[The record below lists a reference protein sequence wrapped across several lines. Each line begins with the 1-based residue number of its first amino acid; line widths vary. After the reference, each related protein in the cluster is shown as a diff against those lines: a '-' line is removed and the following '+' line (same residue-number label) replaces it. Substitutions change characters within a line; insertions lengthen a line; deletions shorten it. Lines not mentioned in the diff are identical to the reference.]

1 MQRKSH
7 SLALALMLAAT
18 PMAFAQSKADKA
30 AAAKAPP
37 AASATAT
44 TKVSVNGVMIPQSAF
59 DAMNREREAAGQ
71 PGGPEI
77 VAAIKDELINR
88 EVLSQ
93 AARKAG
99 VDRDPAIASQMEMAR
114 QAVLIRA
121 LFDSHV
127 KANPISDASL
137 KASYDSFVG
146 TLGNT
151 EYKARHILVKE
162 EAEAKAIVAS
172 LSRGDDFAKL
182 AKEKTL
188 DTGSKESG
196 GELDWSPANRYV
208 PEFGEALKKLGKG
221 QTTDVP
227 VKTQYGFHIIR
238 MDDSRALKAPAFEE
252 MKENIRQRAQQEQV
266 GKFVKDLRDKA
277 VISDK

>member
-1 MQRKSH
+1 MQRKSQ
-7 SLALALMLAAT
+7 SLALALLLAAT
-18 PMAFAQSKADKA
+18 PIAFAQTKAEKA
-30 AAAKAPP
+30 AAAKATQS
-37 AASATAT
+37 AVAGAS
-44 TKVSVNGVMIPQSAF
+44 KVSVNGVMIPQTSF
-59 DAMNREREAAGQ
+59 DAMNREREASGQ

-77 VAAIKDELINR
+77 AAAIKDELINR

-99 VDRDPAIASQMEMAR
+99 VDRDPATASQMEMAR

-137 KASYDSFVG
+137 KTSYDNFVG

-162 EAEAKAIVAS
+162 EAEAKAIVAA
-172 LSRGDDFAKL
+172 LSRGEDFAKL

-188 DTGSKESG
+188 DTGSKETG

-208 PEFGEALKKLGKG
+208 PEFGDAMKKLGKG

-227 VKTQYGFHIIR
+227 VKTQFGFHIIR
-238 MDDSRALKAPAFEE
+238 LEDSRALKAPAFDE

-266 GKFVKDLRDKA
+266 ANFVKDLRSKA
-277 VISDK
+277 VISEK

>member
-1 MQRKSH
+1 MQRKSQ
-7 SLALALMLAAT
+7 SLALALMLAAS
-18 PMAFAQSKADKA
+18 PMAFAQTKAEK
-30 AAAKAPP
+30 AAAKAAPVA
-37 AASATAT
+37 AASAAAS
-44 TKVSVNGVMIPQSAF
+44 KVSVNGVMIPQSAF
-59 DAMNREREAAGQ
+59 DAMNREREASGQ
-71 PGGPEI
+71 PAGPEI
-77 VAAIKDELINR
+77 AAAIKDELINR

-99 VDRDPAIASQMEMAR
+99 VDREPAIASQMEMAR

-127 KANPISDASL
+127 KENPISDASL
-137 KASYDSFVG
+137 KASYDGFVG

-188 DTGSKESG
+188 DTGSKETG

-208 PEFGEALKKLGKG
+208 PEFAEALKKLGKG

-227 VKTQYGFHIIR
+227 VKTQFGYHVIR

-266 GKFVKDLRDKA
+266 AKFVKGLRDKA
-277 VISDK
+277 VVVDK